1 MPSQKILEA
10 KKQYVGGLVEKIK
23 ASNMG
28 IVVSYKGITVEQ
40 DTKLRK
46 EIREAELEYFVVKN
60 SMLRFA
66 TKEVGYDIEESLHG
80 TTAIALS
87 KEDPIKI
94 SKIITKYVKELKE
107 NSEFKI
113 KTGFMEGKVV
123 DVKLINEMGSL
134 PTQEELY
141 AKLLGLLTSPMRMFA
156 VAVKAVAENKASEN
170 SGEENLVEES
180 KTETEEKE
188 EKKG

>member
-10 KKQYVGGLVEKIK
+10 KKQYVNGLVEKLK
-23 ASNMG
+23 GSKMG
-28 IVVSYKGITVEQ
+28 IIVSYKGINVEQ
-40 DTKLRK
+40 DTRLRK

-66 TKEVGYDIEESLHG
+66 TKEVGYEIEESLHG

-87 KEDPIKI
+87 KEDPIKV

-107 NSEFKI
+107 SSEFKV

-123 DVKLINEMGSL
+123 DVKLINELGAL

-156 VAVKAVAENKASEN
+156 VAGKAVAEKKVSED
-170 SGEENLVEES
+170 SGEESVT
-180 KTETEEKE
+180 KTEEK
-188 EKKG
+188 KD

>member
-1 MPSQKILEA
+1 MPSQKILAA
-10 KKQYVGGLVEKIK
+10 KKKYVEDLVEKIK
-23 ASNMG
+23 ASTMG
-28 IVVSYKGITVEQ
+28 IVVSYKGINVEQ

-66 TKEVGYDIEESLHG
+66 TKEVGYEMEESLHG

-107 NSEFKI
+107 SSEFKV

-123 DVKLINEMGSL
+123 DVKLINELGSL

-156 VAVKAVAENKASEN
+156 VAGKAVADKKVSEG
-170 SGEENLVEES
+170 SSEKGET
-180 KTETEEKE
+180 KTEEK
-188 EKKG
+188 KD